1 MHLKYDNTSCSQETA
16 FSILEV
22 NEKRCDKCGVCLDV
36 CPMDVL
42 RFNHKGYPY
51 MQYPDDC
58 WYCDT
63 CVFMCPRQAVKMD
76 SLPYLIR

>member
-1 MHLKYDNTSCSQETA
+1 MEPIDIRS
-16 FSILEV
+16 LEESAYSWIEV
-22 NEKRCDKCGVCLDV
+22 DSEKCNKCGTCVDM

-42 RFNHKGYPY
+42 HFGVRGIPFTRYR
-51 MQYPDDC
+51 DDC

-76 SLPYLIR
+76 SLPYLIL